1 MNIRDTSSVGP
12 ATFDYLTKESFIQL
26 TTFRKSGQAVPT
38 PVWFALEQ
46 GRLYVTTVKGAAKV
60 KRIRNNGQV
69 RLAPC
74 NRRGV
79 VQGPEISG
87 QARELPVE
95 EQHIGK
101 EALARKYG
109 LMYRIFMGVGK
120 LRKTQQTIIEIQPS

>member
-1 MNIRDTSSVGP
+1 MSIHKTSSAEP
-12 ATFDYLTKESFIQL
+12 ATFDYLAREGFIQL
-26 TTFRKSGQAVPT
+26 TTFRKSGQRVPT

-46 GRLYVTTVKGAAKV
+46 GKLYVTTVKGAAKV

-79 VQGPEISG
+79 VQGPEAEG

-101 EALARKYG
+101 EALVRKYG
-109 LMYRIFMGVGK
+109 MMYRIFMGIGR
-120 LRKTQQTIIEIQPS
+120 LRKAQQTIIEIQPA